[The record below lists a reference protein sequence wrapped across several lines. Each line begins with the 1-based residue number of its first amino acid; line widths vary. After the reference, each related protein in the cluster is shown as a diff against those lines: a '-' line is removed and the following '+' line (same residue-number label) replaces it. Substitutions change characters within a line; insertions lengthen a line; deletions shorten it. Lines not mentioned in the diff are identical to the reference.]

1 MTKLGS
7 FFAICVALA
16 TVASTPVLVAMRGY
30 MNFKGQKQGNC
41 DRASL
46 LKSGIGAQAAPK
58 VTRY

>member
-30 MNFKGQKQGNC
+30 MNFKGQKQENC
-41 DRASL
+41 QTPPPNTNVKGRD
-46 LKSGIGAQAAPK
+46 KQ
-58 VTRY
+58 